1 VTRGSPGSGSADIDD
16 RVLAAVDDDETL
28 SLLARLIETP
38 SHNPPGDEVAA
49 AAVLGEFLA
58 VAGITPA
65 IHEVS
70 PGRPNLEAALG
81 PAGGPVLL
89 FNGHTDTMPP
99 GPGWYTDP
107 YRAHRSGGRLYG
119 LGACD
124 MKAGLAAMAG
134 AMAAVARSGVPL
146 RGRVVLDAVADEEA
160 TGAGT
165 KATLRAGRA
174 ADWGVIAEPTGLQL
188 ARAGN
193 GQVNF
198 TVTFLGEAGHGSTP
212 EDGHNAIYDAA
223 AFIRLVE
230 QEAAR
235 LAGQVHPLTGPAS
248 YNAGVVYGGVR
259 TAIIP
264 SECTVGVDRRIIPG
278 QTVAEAIADL
288 DDLLGQVLDA
298 RAGARGRSSV
308 DVDYEPFE
316 VAERLPLCT
325 VLSEAASVA
334 CDRPAGFTGLRATTD
349 AVFLCEA
356 GIPTIVFGPG
366 SLAQAH
372 RPDEYV
378 ELRQVQQAT
387 RAFALTIVGLLC

>member
-1 VTRGSPGSGSADIDD
+1 MSRASRASGRADVADQ
-16 RVLAAVDDDETL
+16 VLAAVDDDETV

-38 SHNPPGDEVAA
+38 SHNPPGDEAATAA
-49 AAVLGEFLA
+49 ALGGFLA
-58 VAGITPA
+58 SAGITPA
-65 IHEVS
+65 THEVS
-70 PGRPNLEAALG
+70 PGRPNLEASLG
-81 PAGGPVLL
+81 PGGGRVLL

-99 GPGWYTDP
+99 GPGWSTDP

-134 AMAAVARSGVPL
+134 AMAAVARSGAPL
-146 RGRVVLDAVADEEA
+146 RGQVVLDAVADEEA

-165 KATLRAGRA
+165 KATVRAGRA
-174 ADWGVIAEPTGLQL
+174 ANWGVIAEPTGLQL
-188 ARAGN
+188 VRAGN

-230 QEAAR
+230 RDAAR
-235 LAGQVHPLTGPAS
+235 LAGELHPLTGPAS
-248 YNAGVVYGGVR
+248 YSVGVISGGVR
-259 TAIIP
+259 TSIIP
-264 SECTVGVDRRIIPG
+264 SECTVGVDRRIVPG
-278 QTVAEAIADL
+278 QTVAEAVADL
-288 DDLLGQVLDA
+288 NDLLGVALGVRTGA
-298 RAGARGRSSV
+298 RARSSV

-325 VLSEAASVA
+325 ALSEATAVV
-334 CDRPAGFTGLRATTD
+334 CGHPAGFAGLRATTD

-356 GIPTIVFGPG
+356 GIPTVVFGPG
-366 SLAQAH
+366 SIAQAH

-378 ELRQVQQAT
+378 EVCQVQQAT
-387 RAFALTIVGLLC
+387 RVFALTIARLLC

>member
-1 VTRGSPGSGSADIDD
+1 VNRASPASGRADIKSQ
-16 RVLAAVDDDETL
+16 VLAAVDDGETL
-28 SLLARLIETP
+28 NLLAHLIETP
-38 SHNPPGDEVAA
+38 SCNPPGDEQAA

-58 VAGITPA
+58 SAGIAPA
-65 IHEVS
+65 MHEVG

-81 PAGGPVLL
+81 PSGGQVLL

-99 GPGWYTDP
+99 GPGWTPNP
-107 YRAHRSGGRLYG
+107 YRAHRGDGRIYG

-134 AMAAVARSGVPL
+134 AMVAVARSGVRL
-146 RGRVVLDAVADEEA
+146 RGRVVLDAVADEEG

-174 ADWGVIAEPTGLQL
+174 ADWAVIAEPTGLQL

-198 TVTFLGEAGHGSTP
+198 TVTFFGEAGHGSVP

-230 QEAAR
+230 REAAR
-235 LAGQVHPLTGPAS
+235 LGSQVHPLTGSAS
-248 YNAGVVYGGVR
+248 YNVGVVSGGVR
-259 TAIIP
+259 TSIIP
-264 SECTVGVDRRIIPG
+264 SQCTVGVDRRIIPG
-278 QTVAEAIADL
+278 QTVTEAVADL
-288 DDLLGQVLDA
+288 DDLLGLILDA
-298 RAGARGRSSV
+298 RPGARKQSSV

-316 VAERLPLCT
+316 VSEGMPLCA
-325 VLSEAASVA
+325 VLSEAAAVV
-334 CDRPAGFTGLRATTD
+334 CGRPAGFTGLRATTD

-356 GIPTIVFGPG
+356 GIPAVVFGPG

-378 ELRQVQQAT
+378 DIRQVQQAT

>member
-1 VTRGSPGSGSADIDD
+1 VSRASRASGRADIADQ
-16 RVLAAVDDDETL
+16 VLAAVDDDETV

-38 SHNPPGDEVAA
+38 SHNPPGDEAATAA
-49 AAVLGEFLA
+49 ALGGFLA
-58 VAGITPA
+58 SAGITPA
-65 IHEVS
+65 THEVS
-70 PGRPNLEAALG
+70 PGRPNLEASLG
-81 PAGGPVLL
+81 PGGGRVLL

-99 GPGWYTDP
+99 GPGWSTDP

-134 AMAAVARSGVPL
+134 AMAAVARSGAPL
-146 RGRVVLDAVADEEA
+146 RGQVVLDAVADEEA

-165 KATLRAGRA
+165 KATVRAGRA
-174 ADWGVIAEPTGLQL
+174 ANWGVIAEPTGLQL
-188 ARAGN
+188 VRAGN

-230 QEAAR
+230 RDAAR
-235 LAGQVHPLTGPAS
+235 LAGELHPLTGPAS
-248 YNAGVVYGGVR
+248 YSVGVISGGVR
-259 TAIIP
+259 TSIIP
-264 SECTVGVDRRIIPG
+264 SECTVGVDRRIVPG
-278 QTVAEAIADL
+278 QTVAEAVADL
-288 DDLLGQVLDA
+288 NDLLGVALGVRTGA
-298 RAGARGRSSV
+298 RARSSV
-308 DVDYEPFE
+308 DVGYEPFE

-325 VLSEAASVA
+325 ALSEATAVV
-334 CDRPAGFTGLRATTD
+334 CGHPAGFAGLRATTD

-356 GIPTIVFGPG
+356 GIPTVVFGPG
-366 SLAQAH
+366 SIAQAH

-378 ELRQVQQAT
+378 EVCQVQQAT
-387 RAFALTIVGLLC
+387 RVFALTIARLLC

>member
-1 VTRGSPGSGSADIDD
+1 VNRASPASGRAGIED
-16 RVLAAVDDDETL
+16 RVLAAVDDEETL
-28 SLLARLIETP
+28 SLLARLIEMP
-38 SHNPPGDEVAA
+38 SHNPPGDEAAA
-49 AAVLGEFLA
+49 AAVLGGFLA
-58 VAGITPA
+58 SARITA
-65 IHEVS
+65 VTHEVS

-81 PAGGPVLL
+81 PGGGRVLL

-99 GPGWYTDP
+99 GPGWSTDP

-134 AMAAVARSGVPL
+134 AMTAVARSGVPL

-235 LAGQVHPLTGPAS
+235 LASQVHPLTGPAS
-248 YNAGVVYGGVR
+248 YNVGVVSGGVR
-259 TAIIP
+259 TSIIP
-264 SECTVGVDRRIIPG
+264 SECTVDVDRRIIPG

-288 DDLLGQVLDA
+288 DDLLGLVLGA
-298 RAGARGRSSV
+298 RAGARGWSSV

-316 VAERLPLCT
+316 VAERMPLCT
-325 VLSEAASVA
+325 VLSEAAAVV
-334 CDRPAGFTGLRATTD
+334 CDRPAGFAGLRATTD

-356 GIPTIVFGPG
+356 GIPTVVFGPG

-378 ELRQVQQAT
+378 EVRQVQQAT

>member
-1 VTRGSPGSGSADIDD
+1 MNQASPASGRADIDD
-16 RVLAAVDDDETL
+16 RVLAAVDDSETL

-38 SHNPPGDEVAA
+38 SHNPPGDEAAA
-49 AAVLGEFLA
+49 AAVLGGFLA
-58 VAGITPA
+58 LAEITPA
-65 IHEVS
+65 MHEVS

-81 PAGGPVLL
+81 PGGGRVLL

-99 GPGWYTDP
+99 GPGWSTDP

-212 EDGHNAIYDAA
+212 EDGHNSIYDAA

-230 QEAAR
+230 REAAR
-235 LAGQVHPLTGPAS
+235 LADQVHPLTGPAS
-248 YNAGVVYGGVR
+248 YNVGVVSGGVR
-259 TAIIP
+259 TSIIP
-264 SECTVGVDRRIIPG
+264 SQCTVGIDRRIIPG

-288 DDLLGQVLDA
+288 DDLLGLVLGG

-316 VAERLPLCT
+316 VAERMPLCT
-325 VLSEAASVA
+325 VLSEAAAVV
-334 CDRPAGFTGLRATTD
+334 CGRPADFAGLRATTD

-356 GIPTIVFGPG
+356 GIPTVVFGPG

-378 ELRQVQQAT
+378 EVRQVQQAT

>member
-1 VTRGSPGSGSADIDD
+1 MSQASRASGRADV
-16 RVLAAVDDDETL
+16 RSQVLAAVDDDETL

-38 SHNPPGDEVAA
+38 SHNPPGDEAA
-49 AAVLGEFLA
+49 TAAVLGGFLA
-58 VAGITPA
+58 SAGITPA
-65 IHEVS
+65 THEVS

-81 PAGGPVLL
+81 PGDGQVLL

-99 GPGWYTDP
+99 GPGWSTDP
-107 YRAHRSGGRLYG
+107 YRAHRSGDRVYG

-134 AMAAVARSGVPL
+134 AMAAVARSGAPL
-146 RGRVVLDAVADEEA
+146 RGQVVLDAVADEEA

-165 KATLRAGRA
+165 KATVRAGRA
-174 ADWGVIAEPTGLQL
+174 ADWGVIAEPTGLRL
-188 ARAGN
+188 VRAGN

-230 QEAAR
+230 RDAAR
-235 LAGQVHPLTGPAS
+235 LADDLHPLTGPAS
-248 YNAGVVYGGVR
+248 YNVGVISGGVR
-259 TAIIP
+259 TSIIP

-278 QTVAEAIADL
+278 QTVAEAVADL
-288 DDLLGQVLDA
+288 KDLLGLVLGVRTGA
-298 RAGARGRSSV
+298 RARSSV

-316 VAERLPLCT
+316 VAERMPLCT
-325 VLSEAASVA
+325 VLSEATAVV
-334 CDRPAGFTGLRATTD
+334 CGHPAGFAGLRATTD

-356 GIPTIVFGPG
+356 GIPTVVFGPG
-366 SLAQAH
+366 SIAQAH

-378 ELRQVQQAT
+378 EVCQVQQAT
-387 RAFALTIVGLLC
+387 RVFALTIVRLLC

>member
-1 VTRGSPGSGSADIDD
+1 MSQASRASGRADVPNQ
-16 RVLAAVDDDETL
+16 VLAAVDDDETL

-38 SHNPPGDEVAA
+38 SHNPPGDEAA
-49 AAVLGEFLA
+49 TAAVLGGFLA
-58 VAGITPA
+58 SAGITPA
-65 IHEVS
+65 THEVS

-81 PAGGPVLL
+81 PGGGRVLL

-99 GPGWYTDP
+99 GPGWTVDP
-107 YRAHRSGGRLYG
+107 YRAHRSGGRMYG

-124 MKAGLAAMAG
+124 MKAGLAAMAA
-134 AMAAVARSGVPL
+134 AMAAVARSNASL
-146 RGRVVLDAVADEEA
+146 RGQVVLDAVADEEA

-165 KATLRAGRA
+165 KATLRGGRA

-212 EDGHNAIYDAA
+212 EAGHNAIYDAA

-230 QEAAR
+230 REAAR
-235 LAGQVHPLTGPAS
+235 LAGEVHPLTGPAS
-248 YNAGVVYGGVR
+248 YSVGTISGGVR
-259 TAIIP
+259 TSIIP

-278 QTVAEAIADL
+278 QTVAEAVADL
-288 DDLLGQVLDA
+288 EEMLGLVLGV
-298 RAGARGRSSV
+298 RTGACARSSV

-316 VAERLPLCT
+316 IAERMPLCT
-325 VLSEAASVA
+325 VLSDATAVV
-334 CDRPAGFTGLRATTD
+334 CGHPAGFAGLRATTD

-356 GIPTIVFGPG
+356 GIPTVVFGPG
-366 SLAQAH
+366 SIAQAH

-378 ELRQVQQAT
+378 EVCQVQQAT
-387 RAFALTIVGLLC
+387 RVFALTIVRLLC

>member
-1 VTRGSPGSGSADIDD
+1 MSQASRASGRTDIAD

-38 SHNPPGDEVAA
+38 SHNPPGDEAAA
-49 AAVLGEFLA
+49 AAVLGGFLA
-58 VAGITPA
+58 SAGITPA
-65 IHEVS
+65 THEVS

-81 PAGGPVLL
+81 PGGGRVLL

-99 GPGWYTDP
+99 GPGWTTDP
-107 YRAHRSGGRLYG
+107 YRAHQAGGRVYG

-134 AMAAVARSGVPL
+134 AMAAVARSGAPL
-146 RGRVVLDAVADEEA
+146 RGQVVFDAVADEEA

-212 EDGHNAIYDAA
+212 ESGHNAIYDAA
-223 AFIRLVE
+223 AFIQLVE
-230 QEAAR
+230 REAAR
-235 LAGQVHPLTGPAS
+235 LAGQAHPLTGPAS
-248 YNAGVVYGGVR
+248 YSVGVISGGVR
-259 TAIIP
+259 TSIIP

-278 QTVAEAIADL
+278 QTVAEAVADL
-288 DDLLGQVLDA
+288 GGLLGLV
-298 RAGARGRSSV
+298 RGVRSGTSARSSV

-316 VAERLPLCT
+316 VAERMPLCT
-325 VLSEAASVA
+325 ALSEAAAVV
-334 CDRPAGFTGLRATTD
+334 CGRPAGFAGLRATTD

-356 GIPTIVFGPG
+356 GIPTVVIGPG

-378 ELRQVQQAT
+378 ELLQLQQAT
-387 RAFALTIVGLLC
+387 RVFALTIVGLLC